1 MVYDSVTEAVQ
12 SQRAVTS
19 RLDQLSRMASCHCT
33 CLRFQ
38 PLIVDVVH
46 VVLVLICFNNIA
58 SCTSVD

>member
-19 RLDQLSRMASCHCT
+19 RLDQLSRMASCH
-33 CLRFQ
+33 LSQ
-38 PLIVDVVH
+38 VKPLIVDVVH
-46 VVLVLICFNNIA
+46 VVLVLICLNHIA